1 MQRCFMVCGHPIL
14 KQAMLKENR
23 ILNSNQF
30 EQNPAR
36 LLTMRTMRGHINL
49 TGNNRICN
57 EPRKFLGE

>member
-1 MQRCFMVCGHPIL
+1 
-14 KQAMLKENR
+14 MLKENR